1 MIAYIAQM
9 LVYLIAVVAIA
20 YCLFVIFYKSNVDD
34 NNVYVSPHKENVKD
48 NSDDYNKFNEEIE
61 RMKQKMEE
69 QNKKFEEAVSKVQ
82 IAEINAKIREKKLDI
97 IGKCAMINEKIVD
110 YLCVEGEAIKK
121 E

>member
-1 MIAYIAQM
+1 
-9 LVYLIAVVAIA
+9 
-20 YCLFVIFYKSNVDD
+20 
-34 NNVYVSPHKENVKD
+34 
-48 NSDDYNKFNEEIE
+48 
-61 RMKQKMEE
+61 MEE